1 MNAKKS
7 ADYRN
12 LIEIVKKTNIVKIL
26 YMLRA

>member
-12 LIEIVKKTNIVKIL
+12 LIEIVKTNIVKIL